1 MSPALLIIDDNP
13 SVRESLV
20 FLFEHRGYRV
30 SAADGGVAGIALAKE
45 QAFDGAIVD
54 VNMPGM
60 DGVQTCRALKAQ
72 AEKLGRPLPVWM
84 MTGVST
90 SEVIRAAK
98 EAGAITVFSKPFDFP
113 ELFRHFDA
121 VMGPVEPPKAPADP
135 LDDL

>member
-1 MSPALLIIDDNP
+1 MPPALLIIDDNP
-13 SVRESLV
+13 SVRDSLV
-20 FLFEHRGYRV
+20 FLFQHRGYRV
-30 SAADGGVAGIALAKE
+30 SAADGGAAGIEMARE
-45 QAFDGAIVD
+45 QTFDGAIVD

-60 DGVQTCRALKAQ
+60 DGIQTCRALKAQ

-90 SEVIRAAK
+90 SDVIRAATD
-98 EAGAITVFSKPFDFP
+98 AGAITVFSKPFNFP

-121 VMGPVEPPKAPADP
+121 VMGPVQPPKPAADP